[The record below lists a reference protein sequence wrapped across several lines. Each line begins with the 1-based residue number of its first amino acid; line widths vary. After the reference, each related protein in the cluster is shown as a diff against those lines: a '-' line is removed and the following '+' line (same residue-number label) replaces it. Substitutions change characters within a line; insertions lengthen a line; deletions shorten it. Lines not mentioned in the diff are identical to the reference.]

1 MFLPQTRLGVEQVVE
16 RARAAEQAGFTG
28 VAFMDHLVTPMAEGQ
43 DLWEAMTLA
52 TWVLARTTTLRV
64 GHLVLC
70 DALRHPAVLAKQ
82 VTTLDAA
89 SGGRFEVGIGWGS
102 WPLDLT
108 GFGITE
114 DGPAARAAR
123 LRGSV
128 RTLTALW
135 AGEPAVPDGPRQ
147 APVPPRRPALL
158 VGGAGPTAL
167 ALAREHADWWNLP
180 APDLH
185 RLAGLRGQ
193 VGAARVSVQLM
204 VALHGAHDPE
214 GVAADRARRRFG
226 HLGAGLVVGTGD
238 EVRGHLAALADQGV
252 ERVYVWFP
260 DQGRPAT
267 LEAFAQEVVAPA
279 SRG

>member
-1 MFLPQTRLGVEQVVE
+1 MFLPQTRLSVEQVVE
-16 RARAAEQAGFTG
+16 RAQVAERLGFTG
-28 VAFMDHLVTPMAEGQ
+28 IAFMDHLVTPMAEGQ

-52 TWVLARTTTLRV
+52 TWVLARTSTLRV

-89 SGGRFEVGIGWGS
+89 SGGRFELGIGWGS

-108 GFGITE
+108 GFGIT
-114 DGPAARAAR
+114 DAGPAERAAR
-123 LRGSV
+123 LRTSV
-128 RTLTALW
+128 ETLTALW

-147 APVPPRRPALL
+147 APVPARRPTLL

-185 RLAGLRGQ
+185 RLPELRAQ
-193 VGAARVSVQLM
+193 VGSARLSVQLM
-204 VALHGAHDPE
+204 VALE
-214 GVAADRARRRFG
+214 GEPAERARRHFG
-226 HLGAGLVVGTGD
+226 HLGAGLVTGTPD
-238 EVRGHLAALADQGV
+238 QVRTRLDRLAAEGV
-252 ERVYVWFP
+252 ERVYLWFA
-260 DQGRPAT
+260 DQARPAS
-267 LEAFAQEVVAPA
+267 LEAFASAVMGRTVSP
-279 SRG
+279 